1 MGSQS
6 SEISIQPTTYYKY
19 QTFLLLLHLSFPD
32 RLNPK
37 KISSSLQWRSVN
49 DARSFSLSLSLSDS
63 FGAESIALLVLKS
76 HVWWYWFRV
85 WEGSYV
91 MWETLAYKSVP

>member
-1 MGSQS
+1 MMQD
-6 SEISIQPTTYYKY
+6 P
-19 QTFLLLLHLSFPD
+19 
-32 RLNPK
+32 
-37 KISSSLQWRSVN
+37 
-49 DARSFSLSLSLSDS
+49 SLSLSLSDS